1 MQMPI
6 MAKGV
11 FIAGFI
17 ALAPFR
23 VKLHFPGRHF
33 PDPSSRDVKARRS
46 AHIPSIKNLF
56 NMEQKKRQ
64 SPSKEDE
71 KAKFQSQSVTIWTD
85 VPEYPAQ

>member
-6 MAKGV
+6 MAKDV

-23 VKLHFPGRHF
+23 VKPFSECPVLAP
-33 PDPSSRDVKARRS
+33 PPRR
-46 AHIPSIKNLF
+46 IIKILF
-56 NMEQKKRQ
+56 NMEQNRVQ

-71 KAKFQSQSVTIWTD
+71 KAKFQSHSITI
-85 VPEYPAQ
+85 